1 MSRLDEQLTEQFYAW
16 EIRGRGWQTFD
27 APVAL
32 EPPFRPFYGH
42 FIPAAPPLD
51 DGRKHTTASN
61 FMERLRMSL
70 APPKPAA
77 EPPRI
82 EEEPEPEW
90 RDVEECVELQISLPL
105 SRSVP
110 TPQVESFLRH
120 VCRNS
125 ETLALEIL
133 GTERETVPQLVASPH
148 AAMRVERA
156 VEACFP
162 GVVVTTAGEALST
175 SWRDS
180 EASFAVA
187 ELGLGS
193 EFMLSVGNPHCD
205 LLAAV
210 VTAMDGLGKEELA
223 VFQVLFEPVKNPW
236 SESLIPAVPDTEGGP
251 FFANRP
257 ELVRAAEQKTA

>member
-1 MSRLDEQLTEQFYAW
+1 MSQASPEWRAQKLSEQFYRW
-16 EIRGRGWQTFD
+16 ELRGRGWQTFA
-27 APVAL
+27 APVGL
-32 EPPFRPFYGH
+32 EPPFRPFRGH
-42 FIPAAPPLD
+42 FIPATPTLD
-51 DGRKHTTASN
+51 DGRKHTAISG
-61 FMERLRMSL
+61 FIERLTRSVV
-70 APPKPAA
+70 PPKPAA
-77 EPPRI
+77 EPTRI

-90 RDVEECVELQISLPL
+90 REAEERVELQMSLPL

-120 VCRNS
+120 VCRTS

-133 GTERETVPQLVASPH
+133 GTERETVPQLVASPR

-162 GVVVTTAGEALST
+162 GVVVTPAEEALSEA
-175 SWRDS
+175 WHDS

-193 EFMLSVGNPHCD
+193 EFMLPLGNPRCD

-210 VTAMDGLGKEELA
+210 VTAMDVLGKGELA
-223 VFQVLFEPVKNPW
+223 LLQVLFEPVQNPW
-236 SESLIPAVPDTEGGP
+236 GDKLDACGDG
-251 FFANRP
+251 R
-257 ELVRAAEQKTA
+257 